1 MRRTFVV
8 ACLLLISWFISS
20 STQAGP
26 ISPAQHPAVSVH
38 DGEQVFI
45 KRCLQC
51 HSVNEGQTR
60 FGPSLYREMKG
71 SHPKKTSSQIRAV
84 IKDGKGK
91 MPPFGEFLTQE
102 DTINLMAYLQTI

>member
-26 ISPAQHPAVSVH
+26 ISSAQHPAVSVH

-84 IKDGKGK
+84 IKDGKRK
-91 MPPFGEFLTQE
+91 MPPFGELLTQE

>member
-1 MRRTFVV
+1 MRRTYVV
-8 ACLLLISWFISS
+8 ACLLISWFVST

-26 ISPAQHPAVSVH
+26 VSPTQHPALSVH

-71 SHPKKTSSQIRAV
+71 SHPKKTSSQIRV
-84 IKDGKGK
+84 LIKAGKGK
-91 MPPFGEFLTQE
+91 MPPLGELLTEE
-102 DTINLMAYLQTI
+102 DTTNLMAYLQTI

>member
-1 MRRTFVV
+1 MST
-8 ACLLLISWFISS
+8 

-26 ISPAQHPAVSVH
+26 VSPTQHSALSVH

-71 SHPKKTSSQIRAV
+71 SHPKKTSSQIRV
-84 IKDGKGK
+84 LIKAGKGK
-91 MPPFGEFLTQE
+91 MPPLGELLTEE
-102 DTINLMAYLQTI
+102 DTTNLMAYLQTI